1 MTTYKQAF
9 CLTMENGAVVLA
21 VVMGEDPAHGAG
33 LAQEAACELESCQI
47 WDTSAYPTSPD
58 LPEGVRRILIA

>member
-21 VVMGEDPAHGAG
+21 VVMGEDPAHGEG
-33 LAQEAACELESCQI
+33 LAIAEACELESCHV
-47 WDTSAYPTSPD
+47 WDTSAYPTFPD
-58 LPEGVRRILIA
+58 LPEGVRRIFIA